1 MKFNFGCNIIW
12 EHYFF
17 VLFPFFLS
25 FYRLLSAKHHRDY
38 KGQQPMNQK
47 TVDGKLQFS
56 LLSNQNSMRKGDY
69 SLYRF
74 LQGLLNANLQ
84 SYIFFLFNFNSHKI
98 YIFAVNRFFSFQ
110 GFVAKC
116 EKQEEPRGNSETC
129 SNFKDKEASIL
140 HYDKKDM
147 LSKLFTQIE
156 NVQLF

>member
-98 YIFAVNRFFSFQ
+98 YIFAVNRFFHSKALLQ
-110 GFVAKC
+110 NVKSKKNLEVILKHAAISKT
-116 EKQEEPRGNSETC
+116 KRR
-129 SNFKDKEASIL
+129 ASCIMI
-140 HYDKKDM
+140 KK
-147 LSKLFTQIE
+147 IC
-156 NVQLF
+156 